1 MLPIYDSFS
10 ENFMMT
16 PIWMISL
23 PHDAAWKA
31 YNRGAWGPG
40 GRTQLRFEGPR
51 IPAHPWL
58 KLALRLTTAFQ
69 YSDSSFIARNRSLG

>member
-10 ENFMMT
+10 ENFMTT
-16 PIWMISL
+16 PIWMIFH
-23 PHDAAWKA
+23 PHDASLEAIK
-31 YNRGAWGPG
+31 RGAWGPG

-58 KLALRLTTAFQ
+58 KLALQLTT
-69 YSDSSFIARNRSLG
+69 NRCSLVLRQFLHRQE